1 MERNQHRLRVLILI
15 GLVLFGYYKIF
26 FGADF
31 FTEEDPATI
40 YGYSHGNAVGNGW
53 RPDKGF
59 GVSFFFGDPGAFHAW
74 SLFSLWEKLFSAPHR
89 AYNISI
95 VTLLIVAAL
104 SQYIFLVNLV
114 PGIGSVACLLAPLIV
129 FGPLQYEFFFQ
140 RHWITLSIG
149 TPLLL
154 LLLVDF
160 LRENK
165 FVHFLAIG
173 PLFWFVLF
181 FG

>member
-104 SQYIFLVNLV
+104 SISGLFISSAFYRVGAV
-114 PGIGSVACLLAPLIV
+114 LLLIV
-129 FGPLQYEFFFQ
+129 A
-140 RHWITLSIG
+140 LSAAYSGSRIDN
-149 TPLLL
+149 LS
-154 LLLVDF
+154 
-160 LRENK
+160 
-165 FVHFLAIG
+165 
-173 PLFWFVLF
+173 
-181 FG
+181 